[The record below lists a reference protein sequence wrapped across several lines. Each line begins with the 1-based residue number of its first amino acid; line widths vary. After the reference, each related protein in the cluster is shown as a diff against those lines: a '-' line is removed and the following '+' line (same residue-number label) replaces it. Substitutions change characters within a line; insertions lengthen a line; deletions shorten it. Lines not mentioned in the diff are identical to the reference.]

1 MIHDDLG
8 KKAEAKIKEW
18 LNRPSEGY
26 CIDRIYDQLSGFYGS
41 KNVSDF
47 TFFKKPYFYY
57 IESKATWHD
66 RFDFNQISE
75 YQYKS
80 LLEKSQIDGVFGL
93 VVVLFAS
100 QQRAFIFDIRNIDY
114 LQKEMNQHSLNIK
127 KIDSW
132 DIKYFEIQTVPSK
145 KALLDYIGDWS
156 DDIISSLWKE
166 GK

>member
-8 KKAEAKIKEW
+8 KKAEAKIKDW

-47 TFFKKPYFYY
+47 IFFKKPYFYY

-66 RFDFNQISE
+66 RFEFSQISE

-80 LLEKSQIDGVFGL
+80 LLEKSKIDGVFGL
-93 VVVLFAS
+93 VVVLYAS

-114 LQKEMNQHSLNIK
+114 LQKEKNQHSLNIK

-132 DIKYFEIQTVPSK
+132 GIKYYEIQTIPSK
-145 KALLDYIGDWS
+145 KALLDYTGDWS
-156 DDIISSLWKE
+156 DDILSSFTE
-166 GK
+166 GR